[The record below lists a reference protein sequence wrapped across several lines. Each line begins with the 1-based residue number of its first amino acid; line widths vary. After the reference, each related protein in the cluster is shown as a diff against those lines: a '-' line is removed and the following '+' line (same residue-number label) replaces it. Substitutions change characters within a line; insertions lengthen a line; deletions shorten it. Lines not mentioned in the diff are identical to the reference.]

1 MAPPFQA
8 LSDVTEYHRSYRT
21 VSIEEKKYARIF
33 GGFFSARRSTLQMI
47 FPSVVRARPSVY
59 ARLSP
64 QSKSFL
70 FRFIELTLSDKIYA
84 DILIDKKL
92 RTIY

>member
-1 MAPPFQA
+1 
-8 LSDVTEYHRSYRT
+8 
-21 VSIEEKKYARIF
+21 
-33 GGFFSARRSTLQMI
+33 MI
-47 FPSVVRARPSVY
+47 FPSVVSARPSVY